1 MHAFVHLH
9 THTAYSLL
17 DGAGKIDLLVKR
29 AKELEMPALAIT
41 DHGVMY
47 GVVDF
52 YKACQKAGIK
62 PIIGC
67 EVYVAPKS
75 RFEKIGRDD
84 SPYHLVLLVKNE
96 EGYRNLVHL
105 VSKAYLE
112 GFYYKPRVDR
122 ELLSQYHEGLIA
134 LSACLA
140 GEVPQDILNNDLAK
154 AKEDI
159 LWYKNLFGEGNYYL
173 EIQNHGLPEQMTV
186 NQALAQLSQQTG
198 VPLVATNDNHYV
210 YREDAQMQDVML
222 CIQTGKTIADNNRM
236 RFEGSEFYLKSY
248 DEMQKALGEYP
259 KALDITVEISEKCN
273 FDFTFGENHMPIFAV
288 PEGYT
293 LESYLEELCQDG
305 LKKRYKNLTAEHYER
320 LNYELNVIKQMGYTG
335 YFLIVWD
342 FINFARKNN
351 IYVGPG
357 RGSAAGSIVS
367 YVLYITNIDPLK
379 YDLLFERFLNP
390 ERVSM
395 PDIDI
400 DFCYERRGEVI
411 DYVIER
417 YGIDHVAQIIT
428 FGTLAA
434 KGAVRDVG
442 RVMNI
447 PLTTV
452 NKVAKLVPNEANI
465 TLKKAIENSAELRA
479 LMAEDENINQLILMA
494 QKLEG
499 MPRHAGTHAAG
510 VVISEKPLEYY
521 LPLQLTNDGNIITQL
536 AKENVEEM
544 GLLKMDFL
552 GLRTLTVINKAIEAI
567 KQNHGIELDFQQIDM
582 DDEATYELLR
592 QGEAIGVFQMEG
604 NGLRAVL
611 KDLAPTNLEDIIVLE
626 ALYRPGPLGSGMVT
640 DFIDRRHGKK
650 EIEYLHPLLEPIL
663 KPTYGVIVYQEQ
675 VMRIASSLAG
685 FTLGE
690 ADLLRRAMGKKKPEI
705 IAGLKQQFVQGAVNN
720 GIEQKTA
727 EKIFELIEYFAGYG
741 FNKSHSAAYAV
752 VSFQTA
758 YLKAHY
764 PAEFMAAL
772 LTSVMDNIDRVTFYV
787 GECRRMG
794 IEVMEP
800 DINISGE
807 DFTSDGKN
815 IRFGLGAIKGV
826 GKNPIAAIVSE
837 RQKGGKFTSL
847 QEFCQRVDLQSFN
860 RKVME
865 SLIKGGAFSNLPGSR
880 AQQMAILEPCL
891 LQGLEIEKRRQSKQ
905 ISLFDL
911 AGESDG
917 AQGYA
922 PIELPQCGEFSNREI
937 LAMEKEMLGMYL
949 SGHPLNEY
957 AARLEEATSMP
968 IGSISAEDDQ
978 RMVYLGGILTEVK
991 FSTTKKGESMAYV
1004 TLEDLSGSI
1013 ETLIFPRNLASNR
1026 PFLEDDNIVL
1036 VKGRINYQEET
1047 PKFFAEEV
1055 KPLAKE
1061 SNAMEQSPAAK
1072 TDIVYQAKN
1081 EAVKIYLQLYGEK
1094 SHKDFLPQILKV
1106 LSDYPGN
1113 CPVYLYYKEQKKM
1126 TLAPKDYWVQDNE
1139 ELYLRLAQLLGSENI
1154 SIKD

>member
-1 MHAFVHLH
+1 
-9 THTAYSLL
+9 
-17 DGAGKIDLLVKR
+17 
-29 AKELEMPALAIT
+29 
-41 DHGVMY
+41 
-47 GVVDF
+47 
-52 YKACQKAGIK
+52 
-62 PIIGC
+62 
-67 EVYVAPKS
+67 
-75 RFEKIGRDD
+75 
-84 SPYHLVLLVKNE
+84 
-96 EGYRNLVHL
+96 
-105 VSKAYLE
+105 
-112 GFYYKPRVDR
+112 
-122 ELLSQYHEGLIA
+122 
-134 LSACLA
+134 
-140 GEVPQDILNNDLAK
+140 
-154 AKEDI
+154 
-159 LWYKNLFGEGNYYL
+159 
-173 EIQNHGLPEQMTV
+173 
-186 NQALAQLSQQTG
+186 
-198 VPLVATNDNHYV
+198 
-210 YREDAQMQDVML
+210 
-222 CIQTGKTIADNNRM
+222 
-236 RFEGSEFYLKSY
+236 
-248 DEMQKALGEYP
+248 
-259 KALDITVEISEKCN
+259 
-273 FDFTFGENHMPIFAV
+273 
-288 PEGYT
+288 
-293 LESYLEELCQDG
+293 
-305 LKKRYKNLTAEHYER
+305 
-320 LNYELNVIKQMGYTG
+320 
-335 YFLIVWD
+335 
-342 FINFARKNN
+342 
-351 IYVGPG
+351 
-357 RGSAAGSIVS
+357 
-367 YVLYITNIDPLK
+367 
-379 YDLLFERFLNP
+379 
-390 ERVSM
+390 M

-452 NKVAKLVPNEANI
+452 NKVAKLIPNELNI
-465 TLKKAIENSAELRA
+465 TLQKAMDNSAELRA
-479 LMAEDENINQLILMA
+479 LMAEDESINQLILTA

-521 LPLQLTNDGNIITQL
+521 LPLQITNDNSIITQL

-552 GLRTLTVINKAIEAI
+552 GLRTLTVINKAIDAI
-567 KQNHGIELDFQQIDM
+567 YLNHGVKVDFSKIDLDD
-582 DDEATYELLR
+582 APTYELLR
-592 QGEAIGVFQMEG
+592 KGDAIGVFQMEG

-626 ALYRPGPLGSGMVT
+626 ALYRPGPLASGMVA

-705 IAGLKQQFVQGAVNN
+705 IAGLKQQFVEGAQKKN
-720 GIEQKTA
+720 IEKTTA

-826 GKNPIAAIVSE
+826 GKNPIAAIIAE
-837 RQKGGKFTSL
+837 RQKGGNFASL
-847 QEFCQRVDLQSFN
+847 QDFCMRVDLQSFN

-865 SLIKGGAFSNLPGSR
+865 SLIKGGAFSNLPGTR
-880 AQQMAILEPCL
+880 AQQLAILEPCL
-891 LQGLEIEKRRQSKQ
+891 AQGLEVEKRRKSKQ

-911 AGESDG
+911 GEETDPT
-917 AQGYA
+917 QGFA
-922 PIELPQCGEFSNREI
+922 PIELPKCGEFSNREI

-957 AARLEEATSMP
+957 SARLAEVTTMP
-968 IGSISAEDDQ
+968 IGSISPDDDQ
-978 RMVYLGGILTEVK
+978 KQAVLGGILSEVK

-1013 ETLIFPRNLASNR
+1013 ETLIFPRNLAANR
-1026 PFLEDDNIVL
+1026 PFLEDDKIVL
-1036 VKGRINYQEET
+1036 IKGRINYQEEA

-1055 KPLAKE
+1055 QPLSKE
-1061 SNAMEQSPAAK
+1061 NAAENSQK
-1072 TDIVYQAKN
+1072 NQDIKQQAQN
-1081 EAVKIYLQLYGEK
+1081 NAVKIYLQLLGEK
-1094 SHKDFLPQILKV
+1094 AQKSFLGQILAV
-1106 LSDYPGN
+1106 LGDYPGEY
-1113 CPVYLYYKEQKKM
+1113 PVYLYYKEHKRM
-1126 TLAPKDYWVQDNE
+1126 TLAPKEYWVADDE
-1139 ELYLRLAQLLGSENI
+1139 ELYMRLAQLLGSENI